1 VGRKR
6 ADAQIVA
13 EKEKKKAKRQ
23 KFLGPATVVKPALI
37 GAGALFVVQGA
48 MRVFLHA

>member
-1 VGRKR
+1 MGRKR
-6 ADAQIVA
+6 ADAQVVA
-13 EKEKKKAKRQ
+13 KKEKKKGKRE

-48 MRVFLHA
+48 MRMFLHA